1 MFKSWLGGSGKKIL
15 LSALAIQLAGNAYG
29 ATVGQMAGNTSI
41 WANPGNFSNIFNA
54 ATMGA
59 GHTVESA
66 EALTATNIANNT
78 HYIVESSAT
87 AMAAQQVSL
96 LVDYVRGGGTL
107 LLFASPTTGRTTANQ
122 ILGALGTGLSGS
134 AMSVTGSTFGF
145 SGSTL
150 NWGTLSST
158 DRAVQGGPANLNGSS
173 LNFAQ
178 THILAGGSLL
188 ALNES
193 PSISDA
199 IRMDRYNLGRVYLF
213 GSHIDSNMASNTN
226 QNNIYFFLNIFS
238 GGNLPT
244 GLNIGGTVDV
254 GAPEPATFALTAFAL
269 AGAALFAR
277 RKRT

>member
-1 MFKSWLGGSGKKIL
+1 MFKSWRGGSGKKIL

-59 GHTVESA
+59 GHTVESS

-87 AMAAQQVSL
+87 AMAAEQVSL
-96 LVDYVRGGGTL
+96 IADYVRGGGTL
-107 LLFASPTTGRTTANQ
+107 LLFATPTTGRTSANQ
-122 ILGALGTGLSGS
+122 ILGALGAGLSGS
-134 AMSVTGSTFGF
+134 AMNVTGSTFGF
-145 SGSTL
+145 AGSTL

-158 DRAVQGGPANLNGSS
+158 DRAVQGGPANLNNSS

-178 THILAGGSLL
+178 TYILSGGSLL

-199 IRMDRYNLGRVYLF
+199 IRVDRYSLGKVYLF
-213 GSHIDSNMASNTN
+213 GSHIDSNLANSTN
-226 QNNIYFFLNIFS
+226 QNNIYFFLNILS
-238 GGNLPT
+238 GGSLPT
-244 GLNIGGTVDV
+244 GLPMGTVDV

-269 AGAALFAR
+269 AGVALYAR
-277 RKRT
+277 RKRA

>member
-1 MFKSWLGGSGKKIL
+1 MFKSWLGGSGKIL

-59 GHTVESA
+59 KHTVESA
-66 EALTATNIANNT
+66 ETLTATNIANNT
-78 HYIVESSAT
+78 HFIVEGSAT
-87 AMAAQQVSL
+87 AMAAEQVSL

-107 LLFASPTTGRTTANQ
+107 LLFATPSTGRTSANQ
-122 ILGALGTGLSGS
+122 ILGALGVGLSGS
-134 AMSVTGSTFGF
+134 AMSVTGSAFGF
-145 SGSTL
+145 PGSTL
-150 NWGTLSST
+150 NWGSLSST
-158 DRAVQGGPANLNGSS
+158 DVSVQGPTNLNGAS

-213 GSHIDSNMASNTN
+213 GSHIDSNLANTSN
-226 QNNIYFFLNIFS
+226 QSNINFFLNILSS
-238 GGNLPT
+238 GSTPI
-244 GLNIGGTVDV
+244 GLTMSTVDV
-254 GAPEPATFALTAFAL
+254 GTPEPATFALTAFAL
-269 AGAALFAR
+269 AGVALYAR